1 MEHGTGLKL
10 ASLLEEVD
18 GLDQQILSINRE
30 IAGLEGADVAFTELA
45 PYIRRSIT
53 PEECT
58 SLSTTRRLRNE
69 RLGKK
74 QEKLHELRGK
84 RGSKW
89 AEFLQLLARM

>member
-1 MEHGTGLKL
+1 MEPGAGQKL
-10 ASLLEEVD
+10 ASLLEDID
-18 GLDQQILSINRE
+18 GLDQQILNINRE
-30 IAGLEGADVAFTELA
+30 IAGLEGADVAYTELA
-45 PYIRRSIT
+45 PYIRRSLT

-84 RGSKW
+84 RGNKM